1 MTEAQRHQILL
12 DMLAQLGFVTVENVI
27 ERLGISP
34 ATARRDINKLDES
47 GKLKKVRNGAEA
59 ITQQRPRW
67 TPMNLHQ
74 AQNHDEK
81 VRIAKAASQLVN
93 PGESVV
99 INCGSTA
106 FLLGREMCGKPV
118 QIITNYLPLA
128 NYLID
133 QEHDSVIIMG
143 GQYNKSQSI
152 TLSPQGSENS
162 LYAGHWMF
170 TSGKGLTA
178 DGLYKTD
185 MLTAMAEHKTDML
198 TAMAAMAEQKMLSV
212 VGKLVALVDSS
223 KIGERAGMLFSR
235 ADQIAMLITGKNA
248 NPQVLQQLEAQG
260 VSILRV

>member
-12 DMLAQLGFVTVENVI
+12 DLLAQTGFVTVEQVI
-27 ERLGISP
+27 SRLGISP
-34 ATARRDINKLDES
+34 ATARRDINKLDDS

-59 ITQQRPRW
+59 ISEQRPRW
-67 TPMNLHQ
+67 SPMNIHQ

-81 VRIAKAASQLVN
+81 VRIARAASQLVN
-93 PGESVV
+93 PGESIV

-106 FLLGREMCGKPV
+106 FLLGQELCGKPV

-133 QEHDSVIIMG
+133 QEHVIIMG
-143 GQYNKSQSI
+143 GQYNRSHSI

-178 DGLYKTD
+178 EGLYKTD
-185 MLTAMAEHKTDML
+185 MLTAMAE
-198 TAMAAMAEQKMLSV
+198 QKMLNV
-212 VGKLVALVDSS
+212 VGKLAVLVDSS
-223 KIGERAGMLFSR
+223 KVGERAGMLFSQ
-235 ADQIAMLITGKNA
+235 AGQIDLVITGKQA
-248 NPQVLQQLEAQG
+248 DEAILKQLEDQG
-260 VSILRV
+260 VQVIRV